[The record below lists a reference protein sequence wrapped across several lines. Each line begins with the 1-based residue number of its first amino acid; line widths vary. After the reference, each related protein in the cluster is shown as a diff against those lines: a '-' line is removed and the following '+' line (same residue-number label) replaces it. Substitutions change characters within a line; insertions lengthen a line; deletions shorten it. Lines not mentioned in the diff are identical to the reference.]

1 MPKVSVI
8 IPVYNVERYLGE
20 CLDSILG
27 QTLKEIEVL
36 CVDDASTDASP
47 RILADYAAK
56 DSRVRVFHAEHGG
69 AFKARKIGVEA
80 ANGEY
85 IHFMDADDL
94 LEPRTFEELC
104 ARMDRDRLDHVV
116 FESSVFCESD
126 VTQDVDKWAAAGL
139 RNYYSLPRSL
149 DGRIMTGMELMGVL
163 LDAKHFNVSPPLR
176 LIRAD
181 VIQGH
186 EYIMPDAQSR
196 ADNYFT
202 PVSLYYSQRTCVV
215 AKPFYRR
222 RVRNDSITT
231 AADAERRHFRN
242 LLHVLAALCSF
253 PPFARDLGD
262 PHSPIARFS
271 AVMSQSFNRWAWKI
285 SGEER
290 LSILREAFASWPSET
305 SALLLQAWMLG
316 VRELRKRPNT
326 VLKCLKFLIRKMLGR
341 S

>member
-27 QTLKEIEVL
+27 QTLKDIEVL

-56 DSRVRVFHAEHGG
+56 DPRVRVFQAEHGG

-80 ANGEY
+80 ATGEY

-94 LEPRTFEELC
+94 LELRTFEELC

-126 VTQDVDKWAAAGL
+126 VTRETGKWAAAGL

-149 DGRIMTGMELMGVL
+149 DGRIMTGMELMGAL
-163 LDAKHFNVSPPLR
+163 LDARHFNVSPPLR

-181 VIQGH
+181 VIQRH
-186 EYIMPDAQSR
+186 EYEMPDAQSR

-215 AKPFYRR
+215 AKAFYRR

-262 PHSPIARFS
+262 PHSPIARFA
-271 AVMSQSFNRWAWKI
+271 AVLSQSFNRWAWKI
-285 SGEER
+285 SGDER

-326 VLKCLKFLIRKMLGR
+326 VPKCLKFLIRKMLGR